1 MAGCGSQQGQQ
12 EVAEG
17 IDIGYDQRF
26 RPQYHFS
33 PEIYWMNDPNGLVYY
48 EGQYHLFFQ
57 HNPQGIEWGNI
68 SWGHAVSDDL
78 YHWEQLPVALRPGE
92 LGMAWS
98 GSAVVD
104 NRDSSGFFGR
114 GNDGLVAFYTNAEDT
129 NEDREGF
136 EEQRQSLAYSE
147 DGRTWT
153 EHDGNP
159 VIADPGIQDFR
170 DPKVIW
176 HEESGKWVLVLVAG
190 EKVMFYG
197 SRNLRDWTKLS
208 EFGEGQGAH
217 GGVWE
222 TPDLFELPVDG
233 DPEERRWVLT
243 LGINPGFVEGGS
255 GEQYFVGEFDGETFT
270 NSNPPETVLWADYG
284 KDFYAAQ
291 SWSNLPSRDG
301 RVWIG
306 WMNNWQYAQD
316 IPTFPWR
323 SAMSVPRQLTL
334 TEMPGG
340 EIRLAQAPADQIQE
354 LRTRTGTLRDVVIRP
369 EVNALPQKLGSL
381 LGRSYELVAEF
392 EPGTA
397 REFGFEVRKKGDS
410 STIVGYNTEGR
421 RLFVDRAN
429 SGDVGFSE
437 KFPGRHEGPLDADR
451 GGRVKMRVL
460 VDRSSVEV
468 FGNGGTTVVTD
479 QIFPLKDATDLALY
493 ASGGSARLVSLEFHS
508 LESVWN

>member
-1 MAGCGSQQGQQ
+1 MAQLRGAAVSGKAAPLSVGKGRVLNSEGFGRRVSRRRFLGLGAAGAVALMAGCGTQQGQR

-17 IDIGYDQRF
+17 IDAGYDQRF

-57 HNPQGIEWGNI
+57 HNPEGIRWGNI

-78 YHWEQLPVALRPGE
+78 YHWEQLPVALRPGP
-92 LGMAWS
+92 LGMIWS

-104 NRDSSGFFGR
+104 SRDSSGFFGR
-114 GNDGLVAFYTNAEDT
+114 GNDGMVAFYTNAEDT

-136 EEQRQSLAYSE
+136 EKQRQSLAYSE
-147 DGRTWT
+147 DSRTWT
-153 EHDGNP
+153 KYDGNP

-208 EFGEGQGAH
+208 EFGTGEGAH

-233 DPEERRWVLT
+233 DSENRRWVLT
-243 LGINPGFVEGGS
+243 LGINPGFVGGGS

-270 NSNPPETVLWADYG
+270 NSNPAETVLWADYG

-291 SWSNLPSRDG
+291 SWSNLPGRAGLDRLDEQLAVRPGHTHLPLAERHVGAETTHANGDAKWRDPALPGSG
-301 RVWIG
+301 RS
-306 WMNNWQYAQD
+306 N
-316 IPTFPWR
+316 
-323 SAMSVPRQLTL
+323 
-334 TEMPGG
+334 
-340 EIRLAQAPADQIQE
+340 
-354 LRTRTGTLRDVVIRP
+354 TRTPHPDRDP
-369 EVNALPQKLGSL
+369 A
-381 LGRSYELVAEF
+381 
-392 EPGTA
+392 
-397 REFGFEVRKKGDS
+397 
-410 STIVGYNTEGR
+410 
-421 RLFVDRAN
+421 
-429 SGDVGFSE
+429 
-437 KFPGRHEGPLDADR
+437 
-451 GGRVKMRVL
+451 
-460 VDRSSVEV
+460 
-468 FGNGGTTVVTD
+468 
-479 QIFPLKDATDLALY
+479 
-493 ASGGSARLVSLEFHS
+493 
-508 LESVWN
+508 